1 MFRYLKL
8 FIFSIFLFI
17 ILVPTWVSVGTFYD
31 YKFGSWPPDFF
42 KDYKHLVEGTY
53 DSDDEIR
60 IIKQFCIDN
69 DNFGRSL
76 SDCIDSEFH
85 VFVGQVGYWLPWDP
99 VADHV
104 QNESY

>member
-1 MFRYLKL
+1 
-8 FIFSIFLFI
+8 
-17 ILVPTWVSVGTFYD
+17 VPTWVSVGTFYD

-69 DNFGRSL
+69 DN
-76 SDCIDSEFH
+76 
-85 VFVGQVGYWLPWDP
+85 
-99 VADHV
+99 
-104 QNESY
+104 